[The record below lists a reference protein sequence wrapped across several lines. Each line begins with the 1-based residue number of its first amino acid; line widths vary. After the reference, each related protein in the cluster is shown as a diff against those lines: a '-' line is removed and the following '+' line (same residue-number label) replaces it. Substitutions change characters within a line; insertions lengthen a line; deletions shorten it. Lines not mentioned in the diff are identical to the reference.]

1 MKTKIKKSKWGKLP
15 KAFKNKWI
23 KALKS
28 GKYIQGKDRIYDVNT
43 DTYCCLGVA
52 CDIVNCKSDSNFI
65 IFTNSRKIPKI
76 LKGASKENKLVKKLV
91 DMNDYSQKS
100 FKEIAKWIEKNL

>member
-1 MKTKIKKSKWGKLP
+1 MNKKIKKSKWGKLP

-28 GKYIQGKDRIYDVNT
+28 GKYIQGYGELYNKNT

-52 CDIVNCKSDSNFI
+52 CDIVNCKSNSKSI
-65 IFTNSRKIPKI
+65 IVTNSPKIPKI
-76 LKGASKENKLVKKLV
+76 LKGTSQGNKLVKKLV

-100 FKEIAKWIEKNL
+100 FEEIAKWIEKNL

>member
-1 MKTKIKKSKWGKLP
+1 MNKKIKKSKWDKLP

-28 GKYIQGKDRIYDVNT
+28 GKYIQGEDRLYDVST

-52 CDIVNCKSDSNFI
+52 CDIVNCKSDNNFI
-65 IFTNSRKIPKI
+65 IVTKSRKIPEI
-76 LKGASKENKLVKKLV
+76 LKGGSRGNKLVKKLV
-91 DMNDYSQKS
+91 DMNDYSGKS